1 MVINGWY
8 TCPKCRKKLLRVLKT
23 STVRNTPV
31 WCSKCKAERF
41 PLIVDG
47 VQLADE
53 QVHNKQER
61 STPRHTVF
69 RAVSVF
75 FIFIHT
81 PEQTSAGANTFPR
94 QTSRGRS
101 IT

>member
-31 WCSKCKAERF
+31 WCSKCKAEPF

-53 QVHNKQER
+53 
-61 STPRHTVF
+61 
-69 RAVSVF
+69 
-75 FIFIHT
+75 
-81 PEQTSAGANTFPR
+81 
-94 QTSRGRS
+94 
-101 IT
+101 